1 MASPIE
7 VLLCYAEEDELQR
20 KELARHLGVLKR
32 QDIINF
38 WHDRQISAGTERV
51 REIDKAVEELE
62 EQSSDIVS
70 TICTL
75 EGHAEAVTSIT
86 ISPDAQTLASGS
98 WDKTIKI
105 WHLYTGQLL
114 HTLTGHSDYVNSVAI
129 SPDGQALASGSQ
141 DTTIKLWNLHTGQ
154 LLRTLMGHSESV
166 YSIVIS
172 PDGQT
177 LVSGSGDNTVKVW
190 NLQTGQ
196 VLRTLTEYSDE
207 VRSVAF
213 GPDGRAFASGS
224 YDGTI
229 KIWGNNG
236 NNQITINAP
245 PQAVPRTQ

>member
-38 WHDRQISAGTERV
+38 WHDRQISAGTEQV

-75 EGHAEAVTSIT
+75 AGHAEAVIIIT

-129 SPDGQALASGSQ
+129 SPDGQTLVSGSW
-141 DTTIKLWNLHTGQ
+141 DNTIKVWNLHTREPLCTLTGH
-154 LLRTLMGHSESV
+154 LRYVLSTA
-166 YSIVIS
+166 IS
-172 PDGQT
+172 PDGQ
-177 LVSGSGDNTVKVW
+177 
-190 NLQTGQ
+190 
-196 VLRTLTEYSDE
+196 
-207 VRSVAF
+207 
-213 GPDGRAFASGS
+213 
-224 YDGTI
+224 
-229 KIWGNNG
+229 
-236 NNQITINAP
+236 
-245 PQAVPRTQ
+245 